1 MSRLALLLAL
11 AAARAEYFDLEEEGF
26 WENDG
31 PQEPR
36 KAIRPRTT
44 APRVPKRDR
53 AQLTLS
59 QMVSFQAQGWL
70 RCVKCVPELRDAEVS
85 AALDRGY
92 EATLRQYAR
101 YAVGFMRDRFDVD
114 VRDHDADC
122 GGVDATLLDQ
132 GRWGVEAYL
141 DRLRCSVRRG
151 KHPGGGRGTHTNLS
165 LPFFQGL
172 NVHRVE
178 SVIESVATT
187 RALGL
192 AAASLLQATKVHLY
206 QTAMFVKDP
215 AHGAGLN
222 NSTGWH
228 RDLQLV
234 PLDTRGRG
242 YVTFWCPYE
251 RPLGEGD
258 SFLHF
263 AVGSQR
269 DIGFE
274 YWYGNPEKL
283 GPLIAARYAITR
295 VASLDVGDCTAHDG
309 WTFHTSPPQDARRG
323 ARKAIAFSFV
333 TSDAMPLP
341 DLDAASI
348 RKDRPDRVFV
358 REDEI
363 GYRDFYDEL
372 EPFEPVEHKL
382 LPLVFHDERATS
394 LPAPGGRQ
402 ALMAAAQAAGANV

>member
-1 MSRLALLLAL
+1 MRRCLLLVAA
-11 AAARAEYFDLEEEGF
+11 AAARAEYFDVEEDAF

-36 KAIRPRTT
+36 KTVKPKTT
-44 APRVPKRDR
+44 APRIAKRDR
-53 AQLTLS
+53 AQLSLN
-59 QMVSFQAQGWL
+59 QMVTFASQGWI
-70 RCVKCVPELRDAEVS
+70 RCVKCIPELRDPGVA

-101 YAVGFMRDRFDVD
+101 YAPSFMLDRFDVD
-114 VRDHDADC
+114 VHEHNEEC
-122 GGVDATLLDQ
+122 GPVVMELLDQ
-132 GRWGVEAYL
+132 GRRGVEEYL
-141 DRLRCSVRRG
+141 DRLRCSVRI
-151 KHPGGGRGTHTNLS
+151 GRHYSNVS
-165 LPFFQGL
+165 LPYFQGL

-178 SVIESVATT
+178 SVVESVATT
-187 RALGL
+187 KALGL
-192 AAASLLQATKVHLY
+192 AAASLLQAAKVRLY

-222 NSTGWH
+222 NATGWH

-309 WTFHTSPPQDARRG
+309 WTFHTAPPQDPSRG
-323 ARKAIAFSFV
+323 ARKAVAFCVEIKISRRCIV
-333 TSDAMPLP
+333 ASTSTPSTRCLLDGVAVPVPHRSTEPARAP
-341 DLDAASI
+341 DTLVDFHTGGF
-348 RKDRPDRVFV
+348 FV
-358 REDEI
+358 RDH
-363 GYRDFYDEL
+363 GRDTL
-372 EPFEPVEHKL
+372 
-382 LPLVFHDERATS
+382 A
-394 LPAPGGRQ
+394 
-402 ALMAAAQAAGANV
+402 